1 MCFDRDPPDT
11 VFLWNAGVVEA
22 QKFEAKVYL
31 ERRQVLAG
39 QAQPKEQ
46 TVGMEGTTTQSVM
59 AALPQGGS
67 CHVRHCS
74 HTGTGENLGIQPRAP
89 TLHGGAHHQK
99 PHEQGPTGVSLLP

>member
-1 MCFDRDPPDT
+1 MASVMAEQMFFGSKKTEMFFSPTLVPPLPPSAEVCSDRDPPDT

-46 TVGMEGTTTQSVM
+46 TVGMEGTAMQSVM
-59 AALPQGGS
+59 A
-67 CHVRHCS
+67 
-74 HTGTGENLGIQPRAP
+74 E
-89 TLHGGAHHQK
+89 
-99 PHEQGPTGVSLLP
+99 